1 MKVKELIELLS
12 KFDGEKEL
20 RSEQNGGE
28 YWSDL
33 EFLKVEEDEKGVVW
47 LKD

>member
-1 MKVKELIELLS
+1 MKVKELIEMLS

-20 RSEQNGGE
+20 VMEQNGGE
-28 YWSDL
+28 YVSCLD
-33 EFLKVEEDEKGVVW
+33 FLKVEEDDKGVVW